1 MVKKNRENFSVLLQ
15 FHVKLLCFLL
25 KLNCNFQNY
34 FLVSGFINCS
44 TLSIGLWSSAWASFV
59 PLLLRYCC
67 AYLFYSNSIWAAN
80 LVRFVIVIQHLKG
93 NFHNFH
99 ILNRKCEQQEHFC
112 IMSCS
117 SYCSVL
123 RAQWVP
129 AWCCAQRSIFS
140 RVPKSI
146 IRRGSSEA
154 RTEFLIGI

>member
-1 MVKKNRENFSVLLQ
+1 MFWSKKKKKNRENFSVLLQ
-15 FHVKLLCFLL
+15 FVFFWNWIVIFKTI
-25 KLNCNFQNY
+25 

-44 TLSIGLWSSAWASFV
+44 TLSIGLWSFAWASFV

-129 AWCCAQRSIFS
+129 EPDVVLRALYFQ
-140 RVPKSI
+140 
-146 IRRGSSEA
+146 EY
-154 RTEFLIGI
+154 LNQ

>member
-1 MVKKNRENFSVLLQ
+1 MVAV
-15 FHVKLLCFLL
+15 
-25 KLNCNFQNY
+25 
-34 FLVSGFINCS
+34 FINCL

-93 NFHNFH
+93 NFHNFQ

-129 AWCCAQRSIFS
+129 AWCCAQSSIFS

-146 IRRGSSEA
+146 LWIFSMFEIKQVLDRNLADNIKLSRKA
-154 RTEFLIGI
+154 KKFVKVCLHF